1 MTVRPLALAGQLLLA
16 LLYAPVAWSACEP
29 GHMVLQVLGSGGPEM
44 DDKRTLGREKQA
56 TGFIRKSWQGPL
68 HFANDLD
75 RFNP

>member
-1 MTVRPLALAGQLLLA
+1 VAHNAVPEGASGVARNLHMPPSEIGLIAKRANIKQL
-16 LLYAPVAWSACEP
+16 VIS
-29 GHMVLQVLGSGGPEM
+29 HRM
-44 DDKRTLGREKQA
+44 DRTLGREKQA